1 MIQWKHEHEH
11 GHARP
16 SMKGNEMKNLEIFN
30 YVSLFDMDVEYSD
43 ELEEFYSSLIR
54 AMECSAMV
62 EFLSSRTLTKDQLQ
76 VLREVKEIL
85 EQN

>member
-1 MIQWKHEHEH
+1 
-11 GHARP
+11 
-16 SMKGNEMKNLEIFN
+16 MKGNEMKNLEIFN

-62 EFLSSRTLTKDQLQ
+62 EFLSSRTLTKNELQ